1 MTTIAMALMLALLA
15 PQETKQEKPRVPED
29 SIELTVVGCLT
40 GRALKTVP
48 ERQTDVQSGPWVG
61 ERVFRLAGKKPVMEE
76 VKKNNG
82 RIVEVVGIVRRADLD
97 DKGVQIG
104 RTTVSGAPMNGR
116 LPSPAANVAVMDATS
131 VRSRGGS
138 CKQD

>member
-15 PQETKQEKPRVPED
+15 SQETKQEKPRVPED

-131 VRSRGGS
+131 VRSSGGS
-138 CKQD
+138 CKPE